1 MNIAAMGRVWER
13 VEDSSGASLLVIG
26 SWYGITV
33 ARGCWLATCL
43 LEEPLK
49 HILRMEG
56 GRVIFTQ
63 IGPSHILLG
72 SHIDCW
78 NGDIMATRDKGNV

>member
-33 ARGCWLATCL
+33 A
-43 LEEPLK
+43 
-49 HILRMEG
+49 
-56 GRVIFTQ
+56 
-63 IGPSHILLG
+63 
-72 SHIDCW
+72 
-78 NGDIMATRDKGNV
+78 